1 VGMGFPKEK
10 AEKAL
15 AATGGSSVEAAMDW
29 CFNHQDDEQGQKL
42 GGTIVSEPTKEQTKE
57 SETKSSETTSEQ
69 TTPMET
75 ETTETP
81 TLHNAICNSCMEK
94 IIGIRWKCAMCAD
107 YDLCTN
113 CYDKRTHNVEH
124 LFDPHEKDIE
134 NPEKKPL
141 TPQELEEQKRKLQ
154 EKIRKKKIER
164 EIEEKEA
171 EIEREKNR
179 IKGGKE
185 AQESKKLWEQKTR
198 EREEALKRKEKEEE
212 KKAKERIKKKIEQDK
227 LEREAAKKKAQEEDQ
242 TSVKVSQQPEIQV
255 PSIKKQYDEALIQ
268 IRFKDGNSIK
278 ATFKP
283 TDPIR
288 TVFGH
293 VALLLGTDNFSLMTT
308 FPRKVYSS
316 KDSSL
321 DSITLNQAELVP
333 TGTFIVQ
340 KKPNINK
347 LLFF

>member
-1 VGMGFPKEK
+1 VEK
-10 AEKAL
+10 R
-15 AATGGSSVEAAMDW
+15 
-29 CFNHQDDEQGQKL
+29 H
-42 GGTIVSEPTKEQTKE
+42 
-57 SETKSSETTSEQ
+57 KSQ
-69 TTPMET
+69 
-75 ETTETP
+75 
-81 TLHNAICNSCMEK
+81 
-94 IIGIRWKCAMCAD
+94 
-107 YDLCTN
+107 
-113 CYDKRTHNVEH
+113 
-124 LFDPHEKDIE
+124 
-134 NPEKKPL
+134 
-141 TPQELEEQKRKLQ
+141 
-154 EKIRKKKIER
+154 
-164 EIEEKEA
+164 
-171 EIEREKNR
+171 
-179 IKGGKE
+179 
-185 AQESKKLWEQKTR
+185 KKLWEQKTR

-340 KKPNINK
+340 
-347 LLFF
+347 